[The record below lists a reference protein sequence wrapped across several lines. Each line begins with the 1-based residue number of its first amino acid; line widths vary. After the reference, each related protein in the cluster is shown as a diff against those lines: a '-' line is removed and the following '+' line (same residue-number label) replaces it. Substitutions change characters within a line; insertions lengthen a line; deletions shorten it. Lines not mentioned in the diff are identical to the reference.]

1 MSSKVSGRTQPV
13 QPPENPDRGSSRQ
26 RRQRQERRESSR
38 SKIEQQR
45 RSHHEQEPEGNTAEI
60 IENLEP
66 CMSDFHDK
74 SDYSK
79 SYYIFD
85 SNSNCC
91 RPSYNFDSKSSCKG
105 LFNSKSLGQTVIK
118 LFKIMALTSSK
129 VSKTT

>member
-1 MSSKVSGRTQPV
+1 MQERQKRDREQFYAVSSKVSGRTQPV
-13 QPPENPDRGSSRQ
+13 QPENPDRGSSRQ

-66 CMSDFHDK
+66 CKSDFHDK

-85 SNSNCC
+85 S
-91 RPSYNFDSKSSCKG
+91 KSICKG
-105 LFNSKSLGQTVIK
+105 FSNQSHWVK
-118 LFKIMALTSSK
+118 L
-129 VSKTT
+129 